1 MHWFCDQRADE
12 RGVAR
17 GHSGSSGKGM
27 EGVRR
32 VRAGCRSG
40 VRRSS
45 VRVEPAS
52 GAEGPPAAT
61 LHCHP
66 AAPTT
71 GRVVCR
77 RQSRATFCRAEQPLG
92 LGTGEADRVAS
103 RKSRDDRA
111 GTRCDEER
119 FSGRG
124 AAVEILRSQCCLV
137 AVSGD
142 RLQRAHSA
150 EALGLASRL
159 IDGTAKATA
168 LLDFPYAGS
177 TGASCSSTELAT
189 GDGPQGTGHV
199 PGRRPI
205 ITASFLAFPG
215 TASYRRICRALFG
228 SASEKNR
235 PSASRWT
242 SQTYRLCSTTKRRAL
257 TANGLRINSHSGY
270 YIPVSSTLRT
280 DWGQSDTGARNGTQ
294 ADWPSD
300 RFKTFQNSIL
310 NIDYPDNWQPYGQG
324 DAASIAP
331 RGGLVEDG
339 NGNKALAYGVI
350 VNIYQPHVDG
360 YGQQLQ
366 GRDYGQGSGQNSS
379 QGAAAALEQATDQLV
394 AEFRQSNRN
403 MRVIRYHEDIR
414 VDGQNALSTYL
425 ANDSPITGG
434 SRETDWLI
442 TLARPDGLVFIVFTA
457 PEREFQSYEDVFQQ
471 MLRSVRIN
479 R

>member
-17 GHSGSSGKGM
+17 GHSGSSGKGV
-27 EGVRR
+27 EGVRGA
-32 VRAGCRSG
+32 RAGCRSG
-40 VRRSS
+40 VRRSG
-45 VRVEPAS
+45 VRVQPAS
-52 GAEGPPAAT
+52 GAEGQPATT
-61 LHCHP
+61 LHRHP
-66 AAPTT
+66 AAPTA

-280 DWGQSDTGARNGTQ
+280 DWGRARNHALFLWRTATILGSLRGRHCSGCWDFCFQ
-294 ADWPSD
+294 VAEKAQPPSPALSD
-300 RFKTFQNSIL
+300 R
-310 NIDYPDNWQPYGQG
+310 
-324 DAASIAP
+324 AAL
-331 RGGLVEDG
+331 LVED
-339 NGNKALAYGVI
+339 I
-350 VNIYQPHVDG
+350 
-360 YGQQLQ
+360 
-366 GRDYGQGSGQNSS
+366 
-379 QGAAAALEQATDQLV
+379 AARSIL
-394 AEFRQSNRN
+394 FS
-403 MRVIRYHEDIR
+403 I
-414 VDGQNALSTYL
+414 
-425 ANDSPITGG
+425 G
-434 SRETDWLI
+434 SRDDGIFHRAGPELLLPRAGRRVFLPRAEYCLVPHRAGDAFPQRRARRDGPRRDAGMRLDHGFLLLRPPVVEQSHPFCCLLADRSCDIAEIFASQEIIQHTQLI
-442 TLARPDGLVFIVFTA
+442 WKSRNV
-457 PEREFQSYEDVFQQ
+457 S
-471 MLRSVRIN
+471 
-479 R
+479 